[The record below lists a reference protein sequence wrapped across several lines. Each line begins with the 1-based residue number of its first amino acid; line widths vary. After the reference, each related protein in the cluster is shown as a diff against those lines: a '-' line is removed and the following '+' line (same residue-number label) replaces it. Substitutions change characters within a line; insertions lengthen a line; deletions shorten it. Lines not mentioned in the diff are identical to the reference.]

1 MAQAKRASEPEPGL
15 ACHPPQAEPAQKRD
29 QQEGWREGGKD
40 GRKGLLALDREEAG
54 RSYAAPAGRYRASK
68 EPMRLISRILV
79 GAFTD
84 SDEASRRPHFRR
96 PGCAASHLQWR
107 HRTRQDP

>member
-1 MAQAKRASEPEPGL
+1 VSERG
-15 ACHPPQAEPAQKRD
+15 R
-29 QQEGWREGGKD
+29 GGKVCFRSE
-40 GRKGLLALDREEAG
+40 GRG

-68 EPMRLISRILV
+68 EPMRLISRILL

-84 SDEASRRPHFRR
+84 SDEASRRPHFRG

-107 HRTRQDP
+107 HRTP